1 MPVDRKAAIREF
13 KERAVPRGVFAVR
26 CKTTG
31 TAWVDS
37 SPNLTAAK
45 NGLWFTLRLGNHR
58 DKQLQSEWQTHGE
71 DQFEFEVLE
80 ELDPDLPQM
89 AIYDELKARRTAW
102 IERLKSQ
109 PIQK

>member
-1 MPVDRKAAIREF
+1 MSVDRKAAIREY

-26 CKTTG
+26 CKATG
-31 TAWVDS
+31 FVSVDS

-45 NGLWFTLRLGNHR
+45 NGLWFSLRLGNHR
-58 DKQLQSEWQTHGE
+58 DKQLQSEWRTHGE

-89 AIYDELKARRTAW
+89 AIYDELKARKAAW
-102 IERLKSQ
+102 IAQMNARA
-109 PIQK
+109 IQK